1 MRVCGGEEPTVSVL
15 RGPMAQAGSASTS
28 RIPQERG
35 SLPQLERTEVVT
47 DSCLSKG
54 YLTYVLCGEAHFHAH
69 GRCCQR
75 ECWRAWACPSTS
87 SSHVLTAEIQ
97 TAPCRRLWAH
107 DVVLN
112 VEVPKGRWSIFLC
125 GVSTSFLCPLKVCF
139 GSISLIEWSCL
150 FLFHHHPLCRLVG
163 CRPRGP
169 PSEQRLRWEKVFP
182 KVPVFQPLTPSR

>member
-112 VEVPKGRWSIFLC
+112 VEVPKGRWSISNKAILNSRFKIIPFNC
-125 GVSTSFLCPLKVCF
+125 IFC
-139 GSISLIEWSCL
+139 ISGFWRKKEHLNL
-150 FLFHHHPLCRLVG
+150 
-163 CRPRGP
+163 
-169 PSEQRLRWEKVFP
+169 
-182 KVPVFQPLTPSR
+182 